1 MEALNL
7 NYESEVFAD
16 TSQMSREE
24 WLNTRRFGIGGSEAS
39 IIMGVSPFA
48 TKRANR
54 SGRRELGGKGCGQQ
68 TGRISCHD
76 LCKKDGIF
84 SLSG

>member
-7 NYESEVFAD
+7 NYLTEVFAD

-48 TKRANR
+48 TKRDLFYDKRNR
-54 SGRRELGGKGCGQQ
+54 CKQIRKKR
-68 TGRISCHD
+68 TGWQRLWETD
-76 LCKKDGIF
+76 WKN
-84 SLSG
+84 

>member
-7 NYESEVFAD
+7 NYQSEVFAD

-48 TKRANR
+48 TKRDLFYDKTAGLYLTFLSH
-54 SGRRELGGKGCGQQ
+54 SGCLPRAG
-68 TGRISCHD
+68 
-76 LCKKDGIF
+76 
-84 SLSG
+84 SLPPEPPLSP

>member
-7 NYESEVFAD
+7 NYLTEVFAD

-39 IIMGVSPFA
+39 IIRGYLLLQPSVTCSM
-48 TKRANR
+48 TKPERNR
-54 SGRRELGGKGCGQQ
+54 CKQIQKKR
-68 TGRISCHD
+68 TGWQRLWETD
-76 LCKKDGIF
+76 WKN
-84 SLSG
+84 